1 MISNKEIRVMCF
13 EFVDPNL
20 RKNKREL
27 INAIIQFKNSDK

>member
-1 MISNKEIRVMCF
+1 MCF